1 MFKKPALLTAFGIG
15 YLLGARAGRERYDAI
30 VAKAQGLWHDPR
42 VQEKAHQARVVAEE
56 KADTAKHAVQDKM
69 PGHTTSTTS
78 STSTTS
84 ATTPSTSSSTT
95 STPSRQTTPDA
106 TRPGTAGDP
115 VTDMPR
121 GWES

>member
-42 VQEKAHQARVVAEE
+42 VQQKAHQARVVAEE
-56 KADTAKHAVQDKM
+56 KADTARHAVQDKM
-69 PGHTTSTTS
+69 PGHTTSATSPSTT
-78 STSTTS
+78 TSTT
-84 ATTPSTSSSTT
+84 TSTT
-95 STPSRQTTPDA
+95 STPSHQTTPNA

>member
-30 VAKAQGLWHDPR
+30 VAKAQGLWQDPR

-56 KADTAKHAVQDKM
+56 KADTAKHAVQEKM
-69 PGHTTSTTS
+69 PGHS

-84 ATTPSTSSSTT
+84 TTPTSSQQAAPNAPSPAATT
-95 STPSRQTTPDA
+95 
-106 TRPGTAGDP
+106 DP
-115 VTDMPR
+115 VTGTPR